1 MKSLKWMTGMVL
13 GTGLLLVSCTSTDE
27 ELNQPSET
35 GQGQLT
41 LKLSSGT
48 TFAANA
54 TRAVSEANY
63 KNVDNY
69 TVIVTDKDGVEK
81 LNCKGYEVASK
92 MPLTMSIGSYTVK
105 AFYGTESPASRDDF
119 YVLGVEEGSIK
130 ANQAEGVTVTCTP
143 TCGRVK
149 VSFDKEMAT
158 YLDDYEVS
166 FTGTEALGTNTISWL
181 KDDTEPWYVQLN
193 EGGETLTFTVTTTT
207 KDAYL
212 NSNNKQKVSTKNGS
226 FTLSRNKAYKL
237 NIKPNYTPTATGN
250 IEIDITID
258 ETTNDKPV
266 DIEVPIEWL

>member
-1 MKSLKWMTGMVL
+1 MKTLKWMTGMVL

-41 LKLSSGT
+41 FSLSSGT
-48 TFAANA
+48 TFAADA
-54 TRAVSEANY
+54 TRAVNEASY
-63 KNVDNY
+63 ENVDNY
-69 TVIVTDKDGVEK
+69 TVIVTDKEGVEK
-81 LNCKGYEVASK
+81 LNCKGFEVASN
-92 MPLTMSIGSYTVK
+92 MPLTLPIGSFTVK
-105 AFYGTESPASRDDF
+105 AFYGTESAASRNDF
-119 YVLGVEEGSIK
+119 YVLGITEGTIKGAKEE
-130 ANQAEGVTVTCTP
+130 NVTVTCTP
-143 TCGRVK
+143 TCGRIK
-149 VSFDKEMAT
+149 VAFDEKMDT
-158 YLDDYEVS
+158 YFDNYEVT

-181 KDDTEPWYVQLN
+181 KDDTEPWYVKLN
-193 EGGETLTFTVTTTT
+193 ESEEKLTFTVTTTT
-207 KDAYL
+207 KDDFL
-212 NSNNKQKVSTKNGS
+212 NKDNKQKVSTKNGS

>member
-1 MKSLKWMTGMVL
+1 
-13 GTGLLLVSCTSTDE
+13 
-27 ELNQPSET
+27 
-35 GQGQLT
+35 
-41 LKLSSGT
+41 
-48 TFAANA
+48 
-54 TRAVSEANY
+54 
-63 KNVDNY
+63 
-69 TVIVTDKDGVEK
+69 
-81 LNCKGYEVASK
+81 
-92 MPLTMSIGSYTVK
+92 
-105 AFYGTESPASRDDF
+105 
-119 YVLGVEEGSIK
+119 
-130 ANQAEGVTVTCTP
+130 
-143 TCGRVK
+143 
-149 VSFDKEMAT
+149 MAT

>member
-1 MKSLKWMTGMVL
+1 MVL

-41 LKLSSGT
+41 LKLFSGT
-48 TFAANA
+48 TFAADA
-54 TRAVSEANY
+54 TRAVNETSYE
-63 KNVDNY
+63 NVENY

-81 LNCKGYEVASK
+81 LNCKGYEVAGK
-92 MPLTMSIGSYTVK
+92 MPLTLHIGSYTVK
-105 AFYGTESPASRDDF
+105 AFYGTESAASRDDF

-130 ANQAEGVTVTCTP
+130 ANQAEEVTVLCTP
-143 TCGRVK
+143 TCGRIK
-149 VSFDKEMAT
+149 VTFDEDMDT
-158 YLDDYEVS
+158 YFDNYEVS
-166 FTGTEALGTNTISWL
+166 FAGTEALGTNTISWL

-212 NSNNKQKVSTKNGS
+212 NSNNKQKVSTNSGS

-237 NIKPNYTPTATGN
+237 NIKPKYNPTATGD

>member
-1 MKSLKWMTGMVL
+1 MKTLKWMTGMVL

-41 LKLSSGT
+41 LSLSAGT
-48 TFAANA
+48 TFAADA

-143 TCGRVK
+143 TCGRIK

>member
-1 MKSLKWMTGMVL
+1 MKTLKWMTGMVL

-48 TFAANA
+48 TFAVDA
-54 TRAVSEANY
+54 TRAVNEANY

-119 YVLGVEEGSIK
+119 YVLGVEQGSIK
-130 ANQAEGVTVTCTP
+130 ANQAKGVTVLCTP

-149 VSFDKEMAT
+149 VAFDEKMAT
-158 YLDDYEVS
+158 YFDNYEVS
-166 FTGTEALGTNTISWL
+166 FAGTEALGTNTISWL

-207 KDAYL
+207 KDDFL
-212 NSNNKQKVSTKNGS
+212 NSDNKQKVSTKSGS
-226 FTLSRNKAYKL
+226 FTLSRNHAYKL
-237 NIKPNYTPTATGN
+237 NIKPNYTPTAMGD

>member
-1 MKSLKWMTGMVL
+1 MKTLKWMTGMVL
-13 GTGLLLVSCTSTDE
+13 GTGLLLLSCTSTDE

-41 LKLSSGT
+41 FSLSSGT

-54 TRAVSEANY
+54 TRAVSEASY

-81 LNCKGYEVASK
+81 LNCKGFEVASK
-92 MPLTMSIGSYTVK
+92 MPLTLPIGGYTVK
-105 AFYGTESPASRDDF
+105 AFYGTESAASRDDF
-119 YVLGVEEGSIK
+119 YVLGITEGTIKGAKQEEV
-130 ANQAEGVTVTCTP
+130 AVTCTP
-143 TCGRVK
+143 TCGRLK
-149 VSFDKEMAT
+149 VAFDENMVT
-158 YLDDYEVS
+158 YFDNYEVT

-181 KDDTEPWYVQLN
+181 KDDTEPWYVKLN
-193 EGGETLTFTVTTTT
+193 KSGEKLTFTVTTTT

-212 NSNNKQKVSTKNGS
+212 NSDNKDKVSTKDGS
-226 FTLSRNKAYKL
+226 FTLSRNHAYKL
-237 NIKPNYTPTATGN
+237 NIKPNYTPTAMGD